1 MNLSDIAMLQLSLYY
16 QQNQQKSDHKPNAK
30 YQFDRKKW
38 NTIKHK
44 NLLSRIKMDKEIQTF
59 ADIEIEKNKKKKKK
73 GKITAI
79 RFYFFQKIYILRKY
93 QYLKRFI
100 LGKKTIK

>member
-30 YQFDRKKW
+30 YRFDRKKW

-44 NLLSRIKMDKEIQTF
+44 NLLSRIKMDKYIQ
-59 ADIEIEKNKKKKKK
+59 IEKKKKKK
-73 GKITAI
+73 K
-79 RFYFFQKIYILRKY
+79 RKEKLP
-93 QYLKRFI
+93 Q
-100 LGKKTIK
+100 